1 MYLLD
6 ETDQKLKLQSDP
18 TALHQNQSI
27 CINLHKFRKDI
38 HGKLIKSFFSDSDPI
53 SRPLKE
59 KGMWY
64 TPVNERHTSITL
76 EVRRDTTDELA
87 TIPFHL
93 VLFSAALV
101 ELTKSI
107 RVRSLILSSHLF
119 FSLPL
124 FFLHHGVSRAE
135 FSLTESIPLQAV
147 YVDHSRNPQL
157 LYGSPWSRTEGEV
170 NGENKQLFFR
180 QSATPVENS
189 SNIYF

>member
-1 MYLLD
+1 MHVILSQFLLVAFIGNSMRV
-6 ETDQKLKLQSDP
+6 LIRNLSY
-18 TALHQNQSI
+18 NQTQQPCIKTKGERSI

-59 KGMWY
+59 KEMRY
-64 TPVNERHTSITL
+64 TPVHERHMVISIILFYPITL

-107 RVRSLILSSHLF
+107 PVRSLILSSHLF

-124 FFLHHGVSRAE
+124 FFFIMVCLG
-135 FSLTESIPLQAV
+135 
-147 YVDHSRNPQL
+147 
-157 LYGSPWSRTEGEV
+157 
-170 NGENKQLFFR
+170 
-180 QSATPVENS
+180 QSSA
-189 SNIYF
+189 